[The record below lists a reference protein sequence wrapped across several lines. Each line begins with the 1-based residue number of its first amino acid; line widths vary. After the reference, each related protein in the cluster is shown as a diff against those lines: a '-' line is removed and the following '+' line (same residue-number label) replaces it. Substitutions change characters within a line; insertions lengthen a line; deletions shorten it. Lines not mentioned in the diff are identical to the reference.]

1 MVSTGKIR
9 KRSIEFFLIFSFL
22 FLLVFSVSWVKQ
34 GLLKVS
40 KELQNSILEQLEH
53 QYSIQLSYRSLGPSL
68 FATID
73 IRDLEIRSKEDN
85 HVIIQVK
92 RVRIGYSLFQLLQG
106 KIIESFQSLRLEKP
120 FIAIDMERDQ
130 VLLQRMFKPQNNQKS
145 SNPSVVGLLSEI
157 SFKKGIQIR
166 LINGV
171 LHYSSATK
179 DFKIQQVSLNGRV
192 LKDEFQV
199 KSKLSMSMLWP
210 ELFPEQLSSS
220 LDIQG
225 AVSLKTLSG
234 SLQARLTQLKTRLFT
249 IKTIGIQANFTSE
262 KLSLY
267 KLRDF
272 LPYNFELT
280 YHIHE
285 KNVEGT
291 VEFANFTPNMLIN
304 GTSVWIHVT
313 PWLTITCS
321 GSIQF
326 NYTLGD
332 DVHYKVSMSGI
343 TPFPWNNTRTQ
354 INILGIGSQIH
365 IQDITLQS
373 NRGTINYSGDINL
386 QTKSITGNL
395 AMKKVL
401 SPTNI
406 PIDGTFSITTQGS
419 DYYIFGESLTVG
431 EAQFSTVDAH
441 INQNGKNYTWD
452 ISALHFI
459 NETSYENVRVARLFS
474 DGIFDPSDFL
484 FQGTFKLEGL
494 ELSVIYKDIAQA
506 FIGGLPP
513 ISKESLDPWTATT
526 ELFVTYNGKHIS
538 YSSPRLILYNQ
549 NDNMAAIIASIAGTE
564 HQINIQNGQI
574 VFKQFHM
581 YFNSQVDFTDIN
593 SIKIDTNLTYEKVVY
608 SLLIEVL
615 DLNTITL
622 QGSYGLTGS
631 FMRTTDGFWSGF
643 CTSEVIP
650 IPIESNRMLLSF
662 DIDFKFLDQSQWN
675 VQLHKLVLSDIPN
688 LNKQSFSVSCAGE
701 ASPHGIQLQNV
712 TYQDSSGLL
721 SGIFTA
727 SWEQHFTNIAIV
739 LRLSDVENNERYE
752 ITLKNLA
759 SGELE
764 GRLYVSRAN
773 VNRFYIT
780 AFNPIFTGELRFIWN
795 SIDNFSID
803 WKIASLK
810 ARILDQDTL
819 VSSSGSINPEG
830 MEITNTTIA
839 YGSLQV
845 DITNLEVN
853 RLQKILVMNSRVRG
867 IFLSRSLDLYNK
879 VDLHFSDIPTVQTL
893 LQQPLQPISYEGT
906 LVVTQG
912 YYDRWNIDQPIPLQ
926 ITAQGGAFSFRGGQN
941 NAIRAELGSDGAFY
955 LAFSQPLPLRGA
967 ITGSLNKG
975 MVDAKTNKLYV
986 DVSALWELFPKNFPL
1001 KITSGFATMT
1011 VDIKGPINDPL
1022 FYGTAS
1028 ASSVRMVI
1036 PDWIQEELGPT
1047 DVSITFQDTSMTFT
1061 PLLVPV
1067 GKGKASVKGTM
1078 IFERWLPSNYI
1089 FQIAV
1094 AEPEAIWF
1102 KTDILGIKAKGK
1114 TWGTLD
1120 IKSLDGLFSVTGDL
1134 AVSETL
1140 IMYSGTQPNE
1150 NAETGSSFAIESMI
1164 TLRTGK
1170 KVEFIWP
1177 NTNFPI
1183 LRAYSDLG
1191 SIIQIKSNSETRKYT
1206 VKGNVNLRGGEVF
1219 YFQRSFY
1226 IRSGQLSFNEN
1237 EIRFDPRLALRAEIR
1252 DRLNSSPVIIS
1263 LIIDNA
1269 PLSNFSPRFISDP
1282 PLSQVDIFALL
1293 GQNVTGTNT
1302 NNQEKSFQDA
1312 VLNASSDV
1320 IAQFN
1325 VVRSFE
1331 QDIRESLNLDMFSIR
1346 TQILQNTILQA
1357 SGLVDRPVDR
1367 TAGLGNYFDNTT
1379 LYIGKYFGPDFFVH
1393 SMVSLRYNPDSE
1405 TALLGGLTVEPEI
1418 GAELRSPLFTI
1429 NWNFVPKEGDRL
1441 FINSQ
1446 SVTISWKW
1454 SF

>member
-1 MVSTGKIR
+1 MVATGKIR
-9 KRSIEFFLIFSFL
+9 KLLTEFFLFFIVLILLIFFVFL
-22 FLLVFSVSWVKQ
+22 VKQ
-34 GLLKVS
+34 GLMQLS
-40 KELQNSILEQLEH
+40 KEIQNSILEQLEQ
-53 QYSIQLSYRSLGPSL
+53 QYTIHLSYRSLGPSL

-85 HVIIQVK
+85 HPIIKVK
-92 RVRIGYSLFQLLQG
+92 RIRIGYSLFQLVRG
-106 KIIESFQSLRLEKP
+106 NVIESFQSLRLEKP
-120 FIAIDMERDQ
+120 LIAIDMERDQ
-130 VLLQRMFKPQNNQKS
+130 FLLQRVFKTQNNQKS
-145 SNPSVVGLLSEI
+145 SPPSLIKLLSEI

-166 LINGV
+166 LINGE
-171 LHYSSATK
+171 LHFSSATT
-179 DFKIQQVSLNGRV
+179 DFKVQQISLNGRV

-199 KSKLSMSMLWP
+199 KSKLTMVMLCP
-210 ELFPEQLSSS
+210 ELSTEQISSS
-220 LDIQG
+220 LEIQG
-225 AVSLKTLSG
+225 ALSLRTLSG
-234 SLQARLTQLKTRLFT
+234 SLQARLAQLKTTLFT

-262 KLSLY
+262 KLNLY

-272 LPYNFELT
+272 LPYNFEII
-280 YHIHE
+280 YNVNE
-285 KNVEGT
+285 KKIEGS
-291 VEFANFTPNMLIN
+291 VEFADFTPNMLIN
-304 GTSVWIHVT
+304 GASAWTHVA
-313 PWLTITCS
+313 PWLTATCS

-326 NYTLGD
+326 NYTLGN
-332 DVHYKVSMSGI
+332 DVHYKVSVNAL
-343 TPFPWNNTRTQ
+343 TPFPWVDTRAQ
-354 INILGIGSQIH
+354 INISGIGSQIH
-365 IQDITLQS
+365 IQDITLHS
-373 NRGTINYSGDINL
+373 NRGTIKYSGDINL
-386 QTKSITGNL
+386 QMKNITGNVTIQ
-395 AMKKVL
+395 KVL

-406 PIDGTFSITTQGS
+406 PIDGTFTITTQGS
-419 DYYIFGESLTVG
+419 DYYIFGESLTLG
-431 EAQFSTVDAH
+431 EAQFSAVDAH
-441 INQNGKNYTWD
+441 INQNGKYYTWD

-459 NETSYENVRVARLFS
+459 DETSYENVRVARIFS

-484 FQGTFKLEGL
+484 FQGTFKIDGL
-494 ELSVIYKDIAQA
+494 ELSVIYNDIVQA
-506 FIGGLPP
+506 FIGSLPQ
-513 ISKESLDPWTATT
+513 ISKESLEPWAATT

-574 VFKQFHM
+574 LLKQLQL
-581 YFNSQVDFTDIN
+581 YFNSNLDFTDIN

-608 SLLIEVL
+608 SVLIEVL

-631 FMRTTDGFWSGF
+631 FIRITDGSWSGF
-643 CTSEVIP
+643 CKSDTIP
-650 IPIESNRMLLSF
+650 IPIESYRMLLSF
-662 DIDFKFLDQSQWN
+662 DIDFKFLDPKQWN
-675 VQLHKLVLSDIPN
+675 LQLHKLVLSDIPN
-688 LNKQSFSVSCAGE
+688 FNKQPFSVSCTGE
-701 ASPHGIQLQNV
+701 ANPQGIQLQNV
-712 TYQDSSGLL
+712 TYQDSGGIL

-727 SWEQHFTNIAIV
+727 SWEHNFTNIVIIS
-739 LRLSDVENNERYE
+739 RLSDIQNSERYE
-752 ITLKNLA
+752 ITLKGLA

-764 GRLYVSRAN
+764 GRFYVSRAN
-773 VNRFYIT
+773 LNRFYVT
-780 AFNPIFTGELRFIWN
+780 SFNPIFTGELRFIWS

-810 ARILDQDTL
+810 ARLFDQDTL
-819 VSSSGSINPEG
+819 VSSSGSLSPEG
-830 MEITNTTIA
+830 LEISNTTIA
-839 YGSLQV
+839 YGDLQV
-845 DITNLEVN
+845 DINNLELN
-853 RLQKILVMNSRVRG
+853 RIQKTLSMNSRIRG
-867 IFLSRSLDLYNK
+867 ILLSRSIDIYNK
-879 VDLHFSDIPTVQTL
+879 VDLHFSDVPTVQAL
-893 LQQPLQPISYEGT
+893 LQQPLQPLSYEGSI
-906 LVVTQG
+906 VVTQG
-912 YYDRWNIDQPIPLQ
+912 FYDRWHIDQPIPLAV
-926 ITAQGGAFSFRGGQN
+926 TAQGGAFSFRGGQN
-941 NAIRAELGSDGAFY
+941 NAIRAELGTDGAFY

-975 MVDAKTNKLYV
+975 MIDAKTNKLYV
-986 DVSALWELFPKNFPL
+986 DVSALWGLLPKNFPL
-1001 KITSGFATMT
+1001 QITSGFATVT
-1011 VDIKGPINDPL
+1011 VDIKGPITDPL
-1022 FYGTAS
+1022 LYGTAS
-1028 ASSVRMVI
+1028 ASSVRMAI

-1047 DVSITFQDTSMTFT
+1047 DVTITFQDTSMNFT
-1061 PLLVPV
+1061 PVLLPV
-1067 GKGKASVKGTM
+1067 GKGKASVKGSM
-1078 IFERWLPSNYI
+1078 IFERWLPSNYF

-1094 AEPEAIWF
+1094 KEPEAILF
-1102 KTDILGIKAKGK
+1102 KTDLLGIKAKGK
-1114 TWGTLD
+1114 TWGILD
-1120 IKSLDGLFSVTGDL
+1120 IKSEDGLFSVTGDL

-1140 IMYSGTQPNE
+1140 IMYSGNQSTE
-1150 NAETGSSFAIESMI
+1150 NLDIASPFAIESLI

-1191 SIIQIKSNSETRKYT
+1191 SIIQIKSNSETRKYS

-1226 IRSGQLSFNEN
+1226 IRSGQLTFNEN
-1237 EIRFDPRLALRAEIR
+1237 EIRFDPRVALRAEIR

-1269 PLSNFSPRFISDP
+1269 PLSNFSPRFLSDP

-1293 GQNVTGTNT
+1293 GQNVTGTSI

-1367 TAGLGNYFDNTT
+1367 TSSLGNYFDNTT
-1379 LYIGKYFGPDFFVH
+1379 LYVGKYFGPDFFVH
-1393 SMVSLRYNPDSE
+1393 SMVSLRYNSDNE
-1405 TALLGGLTVEPEI
+1405 NTLLGGLTIEPEI